1 MPEPLQPIAPLS
13 ASARMSDADWPG
25 VVGQL
30 GPDWRLVVSS
40 DAKRY
45 SLQQRVP
52 DDAGPRWAS
61 AGGKSPSTLARIVA
75 KYAATVPGLS
85 ALAASLPDDPAS
97 AAPQFVAAIQAREAV
112 FAARDVTR
120 PDYARLV
127 GSKSATVR
135 LAVDPDG
142 TAYVVLWSRLALL
155 QADRPQWRVLHRCAS
170 LSDLWSWWHGSVGE
184 VVGSG
189 SAGVVRGDG
198 LRPSFDRLV
207 AGLPERAAD
216 GVWPY
221 VPPLPGPSA
230 SVARNVSEGA

>member
-1 MPEPLQPIAPLS
+1 MNPAPLA
-13 ASARMSDADWPG
+13 ASARMSDPDWPG

-30 GPDWRLVVSS
+30 GPDYRLVVSS

-45 SLQQRVP
+45 TLQQRVA
-52 DDAGPRWAS
+52 DDAVPRWAS
-61 AGGKSPSTLARIVA
+61 AGGKSPSTLDRIGA

-85 ALAASLPDDPAS
+85 GLLASLPDDPS
-97 AAPQFVAAIQAREAV
+97 AFAPQFVASVHAKDAA

-120 PDYARLV
+120 PDYARIV
-127 GSKSATVR
+127 GRKSGSIR

-142 TAYVVLWSRLALL
+142 TEYVVLWSKLALIE
-155 QADRPQWRVLHRCAS
+155 ADRPKWLVLFRCAS
-170 LSDLWSWWHGSVGE
+170 LTDLWSWWHRAVGE
-184 VVGSG
+184 TVGSG
-189 SAGVVRGDG
+189 SAGVIRGDG

-221 VPPLPGPSA
+221 VPPLPGPPQA
-230 SVARNVSEGA
+230 